1 MLDLIGLMAR
11 LLPSA
16 KWPKIWCVLG
26 PKYFIEIG
34 PWKFKKIRHAYPHR
48 YAIEEKLTSSHLI
61 GSSWWGS
68 SRQHYWQSHVSR
80 GGLFKQF
87 RHDLI
92 SRRLKLKLKRR
103 TKTDSVITT
112 LQDKRASLRNA
123 RTAVKEWREFIPWAN
138 VIKKYVRQTQKCVFQ
153 IWDCIVFKNPHDD
166 CYRRMSRHGSH
177 AEESYF

>member
-68 SRQHYWQSHVSR
+68 SRQHYWQSHASR

-87 RHDLI
+87 RLDLI
-92 SRRLKLKLKRR
+92 SRRLKLKLNRR

-123 RTAVKEWREFIPWAN
+123 RTAKMTRIHPMSQCHQKVCAAN
-138 VIKKYVRQTQKCVFQ
+138 AKMCVSKLGLYCFQ
-153 IWDCIVFKNPHDD
+153 
-166 CYRRMSRHGSH
+166 
-177 AEESYF
+177 ESTWWLL